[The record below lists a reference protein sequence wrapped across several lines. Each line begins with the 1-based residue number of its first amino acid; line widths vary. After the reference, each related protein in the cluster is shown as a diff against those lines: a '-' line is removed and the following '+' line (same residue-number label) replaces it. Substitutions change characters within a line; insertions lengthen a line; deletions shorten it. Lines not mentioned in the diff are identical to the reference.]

1 MWKSILIVLGIYMLN
16 TINAQS
22 IDELNQY
29 IQSVKDSVEISFIA
43 QDVKGEILAAEN
55 QIKKIPSASMIK
67 IPILIT
73 LFEERDKNNIS
84 FDETYKIKG
93 EDIAGGSGEL
103 NDDSVGKE
111 FTIYYLANEMI
122 RVSDNSATN
131 ILIKKLGFEKINN
144 SIKEKGLSATK
155 LNRLMMD
162 FDAVK
167 EGRENYTSAQD
178 LNKLLLNI
186 YNGNIL
192 SQSANDTII
201 TILKNCADKNRIA
214 RNLPPNIDVANKT
227 GSLDYVC
234 GDAAIIFSPKPIIL
248 SIVIENFSSEEQ
260 AEKIMGKIAGLIV
273 KIFGGI

>member
-1 MWKSILIVLGIYMLN
+1 MLN
-16 TINAQS
+16 PINAQS

-29 IQSVKDSVEISFIA
+29 LQSVKDSVEISFIA
-43 QDVKGEILAAEN
+43 QDIKGEILAAEN

-84 FDETYKIKG
+84 FDETYKIKP
-93 EDIAGGSGEL
+93 EDIVGGSGEL
-103 NDDSVGKE
+103 NDDSVSKE

-131 ILIKKLGFEKINN
+131 ILIKKLGFEEINN
-144 SIKEKGLSATK
+144 SIKKKGLSSTK

-186 YNGNIL
+186 YNGHIL
-192 SQSANDTII
+192 SQNTNDTII
-201 TILKNCADKNRIA
+201 TILKSCADKNRTA
-214 RNLPPNIDVANKT
+214 RNLPTNIEVANKT

-260 AEKIMGKIAGLIV
+260 AEIIMGKIAGLIV

>member
-29 IQSVKDSVEISFIA
+29 LLSVKDSVEISFIA
-43 QDVKGEILAAEN
+43 QDVKGEILASEN
-55 QIKKIPSASMIK
+55 HIKKIPSASMIK

-84 FDETYKIKG
+84 FDETYKIKH
-93 EDIAGGSGEL
+93 EDIVGGSGEL

-144 SIKEKGLSATK
+144 SIKQKGLNSTE

-201 TILKNCADKNRIA
+201 TILKKCADKNRIA

-248 SIVIENFSSEEQ
+248 SIVIENFSSEKQ